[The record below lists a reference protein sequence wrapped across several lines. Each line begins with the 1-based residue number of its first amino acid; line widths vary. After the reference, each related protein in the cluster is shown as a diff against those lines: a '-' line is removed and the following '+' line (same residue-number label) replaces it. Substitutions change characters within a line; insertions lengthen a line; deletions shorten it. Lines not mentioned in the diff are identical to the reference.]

1 MSAKIVV
8 ITGPTASGKTALGV
22 ALCQKLNGEVVSA
35 DSMQIYRRM
44 TIGTAKP
51 TPEEMQGVP
60 HHMIDVA
67 EPEENWSV
75 ARYVEEAAACV
86 EDILARGKLPVIVGG
101 TGLYIDSLLS
111 GRTFA
116 GGEVNDALR
125 QELSER
131 YDEIG
136 AKGLLGELRKVDPE
150 RAEKLHPGDK
160 KRIVRALEVFILTG
174 KTITEHDRETK
185 AIPPRWESAKLALD
199 FESRQTLYDRID
211 RRVDDMFARGLMD
224 EVRALLSSG
233 VPDSCTAMQA
243 IGYKEAVAALRGE
256 CSEAEA
262 RAMIQQESRRYA
274 KRQLT
279 WFRRDKEI
287 EWHRFGAE
295 PDLSAAMQH
304 STAFL
309 RSRGIE

>member
-22 ALCQKLNGEVVSA
+22 AMCQKLNGEVVSA

-51 TPEEMQGVP
+51 TPEEMQGIA

-136 AKGLLGELRKVDPE
+136 ARGLLGELRKVDPE

-185 AIPPRWESAKLALD
+185 AIPPRWEAAKLALD
-199 FESRQTLYDRID
+199 FENRQDLYDRID

-224 EVRALLSSG
+224 EVRALLESG
-233 VPDSCTAMQA
+233 VPDDCTAMQA

-256 CSEAEA
+256 CSGEEA
-262 RAMIQQESRRYA
+262 RARIQQESRRYA

-287 EWHRFGAE
+287 EWHRFGSE
-295 PDLSAAMQH
+295 PDLSEALQH

>member
-22 ALCQKLNGEVVSA
+22 ALCQKLRGEVVSA

-51 TPEEMQGVP
+51 TAEEMQNVP

-75 ARYVEEAAACV
+75 ARYVEAAAACV

-136 AKGLLGELRKVDPE
+136 ARGLLGELRKVDPE

-185 AIPPRWESAKLALD
+185 AIPPRWEAAKLALD

-224 EVRALLSSG
+224 EVRTLLSSG
-233 VPDSCTAMQA
+233 VPDDCTAMQA

-256 CSEAEA
+256 CSVEEA
-262 RAMIQQESRRYA
+262 RARIRQESRRYA

-287 EWHRFGAE
+287 EWHRFGDQ
-295 PDLSAAMQH
+295 PDLSEALQH

>member
-22 ALCQKLNGEVVSA
+22 ALCQKLHGEVVSA

-51 TPEEMQGVP
+51 TPEEMQDIP

-75 ARYVEEAAACV
+75 ARYVEAAAECV

-116 GGEVNDALR
+116 GGEVNEALR

-174 KTITEHDRETK
+174 KTITQHDEETR
-185 AIPPRWESAKLALD
+185 AIPPRWESAKIALD
-199 FESRQTLYDRID
+199 FENRQELYDRID

-224 EVRALLSSG
+224 EVRSLLSSG
-233 VPDSCTAMQA
+233 VPDDCTAMQA

-256 CSEAEA
+256 CSVEEA
-262 RAMIQQESRRYA
+262 RARIQQESRRYA

-287 EWHRFGAE
+287 EWHRFGSE
-295 PDLSAAMQH
+295 PDLSEALQH

>member
-22 ALCQKLNGEVVSA
+22 ALCQKLHGEVVSA

-51 TPEEMQGVP
+51 TPEEMQNIP

-136 AKGLLGELRKVDPE
+136 ARGLLGELRKVDPE

-233 VPDSCTAMQA
+233 VPESCTAMQA
-243 IGYKEAVAALRGE
+243 IGYKEAVEALRGA

-262 RAMIQQESRRYA
+262 RARIQQESRRYA

-295 PDLSAAMQH
+295 PDLSEALQH

>member
-22 ALCQKLNGEVVSA
+22 ALCQKLGGEVVSA

-51 TPEEMQGVP
+51 TPEEMQGIP

-185 AIPPRWESAKLALD
+185 AIPPRWEAAKIALD

-224 EVRALLSSG
+224 EVRSLLSSG
-233 VPDSCTAMQA
+233 VPDDCTAMQA

-256 CSEAEA
+256 CSGEEA
-262 RAMIQQESRRYA
+262 RARIQQESRRYA

-287 EWHRFGAE
+287 EWHRFGSE
-295 PDLSAAMQH
+295 PDLSEALQH

>member
-22 ALCQKLNGEVVSA
+22 ALCQKLHGEVVSA

-51 TPEEMQGVP
+51 TPEEMQNIP

-75 ARYVEEAAACV
+75 ARYVEAAAECV

-150 RAEKLHPGDK
+150 RAAKLHPGDK

-185 AIPPRWESAKLALD
+185 AIPPRWEAAKIALD
-199 FESRQTLYDRID
+199 FENRQDLYDRID

-224 EVRALLSSG
+224 EVRALLDSG
-233 VPDSCTAMQA
+233 VPESCTAMQA
-243 IGYKEAVAALRGE
+243 IGYKEAVEALRGE

-262 RAMIQQESRRYA
+262 RARIQQESRRYA

-279 WFRRDKEI
+279 WFRRDSET

-295 PDLSAAMQH
+295 PDLSEALQH

>member
-22 ALCQKLNGEVVSA
+22 ALCQKLHGEVVSA

-51 TPEEMQGVP
+51 TPEEMQDIP

-75 ARYVEEAAACV
+75 ARYVEAAAACV

-116 GGEVNDALR
+116 GGEVNEALR

-136 AKGLLGELRKVDPE
+136 ANGLLGELRKVDPE

-211 RRVDDMFARGLMD
+211 RRVDIMFARGLMD

-233 VPDSCTAMQA
+233 VPETCTAA
-243 IGYKEAVAALRGE
+243 RSFSRNRAATPSASSRGSGGTRKSSGTASAQSPISARP
-256 CSEAEA
+256 CS
-262 RAMIQQESRRYA
+262 I
-274 KRQLT
+274 RQ
-279 WFRRDKEI
+279 
-287 EWHRFGAE
+287 HS
-295 PDLSAAMQH
+295 SAAV
-304 STAFL
+304 
-309 RSRGIE
+309 E